1 MADYAA
7 CFAETFRP
15 DSCER
20 SIPSA
25 YGMERMN
32 VIIFGLKNT
41 TVIPYVLYVAKEIQ
55 DSDSRNEIFAVLES
69 YIMRRMIVRATTKN
83 SNNLFASLILN
94 NVLDAA
100 TLKER
105 LSRSGDVT
113 TYFPDDRELLQG
125 FKESKLIN
133 LQSKGVLYM
142 MESAIQPVNAAMV
155 LLGFKGYSLE
165 HLMPKKWRNNWAPCE
180 TEELAKKRDSCLLT
194 LGNLAII
201 PQPLNASIR
210 DANWTVKKAGKGTAN
225 PGLELCAS
233 GLLTIHD
240 VLKEPEWTEEKI
252 DARAD
257 WLFEQA
263 KRIWQA

>member
-1 MADYAA
+1 MDHLAKSYQDFIDKYCAKDKNVVLKHMADYAA

-55 DSDSRNEIFAVLES
+55 DPNRRNEIFAVLES

-100 TLKER
+100 MLKER

-125 FKESKLIN
+125 V
-133 LQSKGVLYM
+133 QR
-142 MESAIQPVNAAMV
+142 IQ
-155 LLGFKGYSLE
+155 
-165 HLMPKKWRNNWAPCE
+165 
-180 TEELAKKRDSCLLT
+180 
-194 LGNLAII
+194 
-201 PQPLNASIR
+201 
-210 DANWTVKKAGKGTAN
+210 
-225 PGLELCAS
+225 
-233 GLLTIHD
+233 
-240 VLKEPEWTEEKI
+240 I
-252 DARAD
+252 D
-257 WLFEQA
+257 
-263 KRIWQA
+263 

>member
-1 MADYAA
+1 MADYAE

-20 SIPSA
+20 SVPSA

-55 DSDSRNEIFAVLES
+55 NPDSRNEILAVLES

-100 TLKER
+100 MLKER

-165 HLMPKKWRNNWAPCE
+165 HLMPKKWRNNWAPCK

-240 VLKEPEWTEEKI
+240 VLKEAAWTEEKI

-263 KRIWQA
+263 KRIWKT

>member
-1 MADYAA
+1 MEDKRYLT
-7 CFAETFRP
+7 FALGKGRLAKTTLKLFEQIGIT
-15 DSCER
+15 CE
-20 SIPSA
+20 
-25 YGMERMN
+25 
-32 VIIFGLKNT
+32 
-41 TVIPYVLYVAKEIQ
+41 EIQ
-55 DSDSRNEIFAVLES
+55 DPDSRNEIFAVLES

-105 LSRSGDVT
+105 LSRNSDVT

-165 HLMPKKWRNNWAPCE
+165 HLMPKK
-180 TEELAKKRDSCLLT
+180 
-194 LGNLAII
+194 
-201 PQPLNASIR
+201 
-210 DANWTVKKAGKGTAN
+210 
-225 PGLELCAS
+225 
-233 GLLTIHD
+233 
-240 VLKEPEWTEEKI
+240 
-252 DARAD
+252 
-257 WLFEQA
+257 
-263 KRIWQA
+263 